1 MFQLHVEKGMPKC
14 YNDYARDNFFRNG
27 FSSRSLQNI
36 IRDVIMITNI
46 SGYDKA
52 VRSYASS
59 QQSNSAGD
67 ILFNKLSSVLGSDGT
82 TITKEQ
88 VESYV
93 QKHQNDSNES
103 NDVNY
108 LLNKLLEKWD
118 SIAKG
123 ADHIKQSDLS
133 EGLIYLRAKA
143 TTTSTTATTLI
154 SKPSKDDSDGGD
166 DSADEVDGSIM
177 ESFANLAAAVGAFG
191 GKITKEQ
198 LMSFLQKLE
207 TNSNPLDAKQHEA
220 ITFVKNVIAQFDNI
234 SNGANYIT
242 SLVNLEEPQDYETV
256 TSQQVTPP
264 VDIKV

>member
-1 MFQLHVEKGMPKC
+1 MFQSHVEKAMPKC

-93 QKHQNDSNES
+93 QKHQNDSS
-103 NDVNY
+103 DVNS
-108 LLNKLLEKWD
+108 LVNKLLEKWD

-123 ADHIKQSDLS
+123 ADHIKQSDLN

-143 TTTSTTATTLI
+143 TTTSTTANTLL
-154 SKPSKDDSDGGD
+154 SKHSKDDNDGD
-166 DSADEVDGSIM
+166 VDSADDIDSSIM
-177 ESFANLAAAVGAFG
+177 DSFANLAAAVGAFG
-191 GKITKEQ
+191 GKITKAQ
-198 LMSFLQKLE
+198 LMSFLEKLE
-207 TNSNPLDAKQHEA
+207 TNSNPLDAKQHQA
-220 ITFVKNVIAQFDNI
+220 ITFVKNVIAQFDTI
-234 SNGANYIT
+234 SNGSDYIT

-256 TSQQVTPP
+256 TKQQVTPP